1 MTSLGYYP
9 QMILFSYKG
18 GEGGGE
24 FYKTHSVLRMP
35 SLGRSPCYLI
45 GLLMQCHFNLRAG
58 FVSLHSKL

>member
-24 FYKTHSVLRMP
+24 FYKTQCATDGFLGEK
-35 SLGRSPCYLI
+35 SLLSDRFA
-45 GLLMQCHFNLRAG
+45 HA
-58 FVSLHSKL
+58 VSL